1 VQSSFS
7 GNWLRETT
15 VSTVRWFT
23 GTKAKAEIQMWKTV
37 TKVVALTQK
46 RHPLLTR
53 RKPEGTASI
62 RHRQMN
68 EVYVGKYFS
77 ALKDVMDANTLHSEL
92 KKIWNMDETG
102 MVLEHRPTAVL
113 ARRGSRYL
121 QSRTSGNRE
130 LITVIAC
137 VSAAGKAIPPHMIVK
152 GKSRLVLNGFDS
164 EKAPPGT
171 VMSVSDSGWTKQ
183 GTAALWFSDVFLK
196 HIRPERPQL
205 LVPDGHDS
213 HCYVEFIEQA
223 MVENII
229 LIELPSH
236 SSHWLQPLDRSVFYS
251 LKTSYNEACQE
262 FLNSWP
268 SLTISH
274 RNFCGLFAQ
283 AWEKL

>member
-1 VQSSFS
+1 
-7 GNWLRETT
+7 
-15 VSTVRWFT
+15 
-23 GTKAKAEIQMWKTV
+23 
-37 TKVVALTQK
+37 VAAPAQK

-68 EVYVGKYFS
+68 KVYVGKYFS
-77 ALKDVMDANTLHSEL
+77 ALKSVIDTNNLHSKL
-92 KKIWNMDETG
+92 HNVWNMDETG

-137 VSAAGKAIPPHMIVK
+137 VSAAGKALPPHMIVK
-152 GKSRLVLNGFDS
+152 GKSWLVLNGFDT

-183 GTAALWFSDVFLK
+183 GIAALWFSEVFLK
-196 HIRPERPQL
+196 NIGSERPQL
-205 LVPDGHDS
+205 LVLDGHDS
-213 HCYVEFIEQA
+213 HCYVEFIEKA
-223 MVENII
+223 MAENII
-229 LIELPSH
+229 LVELPSH
-236 SSHWLQPLDRSVFYS
+236 TSHWLQPLDRAVFYS
-251 LKTSYNEACQE
+251 LKNSYNEACQE

-283 AWEKL
+283 AWEKALTVDNVISSFQATGIAPFNGQP